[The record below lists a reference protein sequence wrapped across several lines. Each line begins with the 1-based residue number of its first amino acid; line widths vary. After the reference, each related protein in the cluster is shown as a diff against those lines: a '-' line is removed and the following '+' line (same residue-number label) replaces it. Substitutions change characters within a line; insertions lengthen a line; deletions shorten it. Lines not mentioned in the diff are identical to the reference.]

1 MNRRLLLA
9 STAVVG
15 IAIFAGGASLYRAAQ
30 PAPEPAAPVAG
41 NTLVRPHSP
50 VFGPDQAPVTIVEFF
65 DPSCEACR
73 AFYPEV
79 KKILNTTNNK
89 VRLVLR
95 YTPLHNGS
103 DEAVR
108 ILEAALR
115 QDKFQPV
122 LEAMLEQQPDWAVHG
137 NPDLERAWQIAG
149 SAGLDVAKAR
159 TDATSAEITA
169 VLEQDVA
176 DVKANGIQQT
186 PTFYVNGKPLQEF
199 SPQGL
204 YKLVVQEATAAKA
217 GS

>member
-9 STAVVG
+9 GTAVVG
-15 IAIFAGGASLYRAAQ
+15 IAIFAGGASLYRSTQ
-30 PAPEPAAPVAG
+30 PALEPAAPVAG

-50 VFGPDQAPVTIVEFF
+50 VFGPDQAAVTIVEFF

-108 ILEAALR
+108 ILEAARR
-115 QDKFQPV
+115 QNKFQPV

-204 YKLVVQEATAAKA
+204 YNLVVQEATAAKA